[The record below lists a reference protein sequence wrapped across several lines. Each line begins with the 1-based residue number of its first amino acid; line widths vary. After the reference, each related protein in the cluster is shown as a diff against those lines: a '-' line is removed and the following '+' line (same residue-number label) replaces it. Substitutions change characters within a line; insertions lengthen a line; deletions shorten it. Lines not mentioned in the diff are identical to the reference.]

1 VAPDRSENFVPR
13 GLHSGRIWYSS
24 KTFFAQC
31 LTGFLIESLKP
42 GRLIQ
47 SRCIVRQSN
56 TLAVG
61 SMIDYEIAIT
71 KLESVDSSDHG
82 SASADLAAAVWS
94 GRVPNDRLLDL
105 LKNGKDRVRECI
117 AWAVWDARSPE
128 DAVELLLTYGSQDSS
143 VIVRNYA
150 LKAWRDLRL
159 SELTK
164 DPRFL
169 RFLNDGN
176 TTIREKAHLLF
187 RACEGA
193 NPS

>member
-1 VAPDRSENFVPR
+1 MRPSD
-13 GLHSGRIWYSS
+13 
-24 KTFFAQC
+24 
-31 LTGFLIESLKP
+31 
-42 GRLIQ
+42 
-47 SRCIVRQSN
+47 

-61 SMIDYEIAIT
+61 SMIDYETAIT

-82 SASADLAAAVWS
+82 SLSADLAAAVWS

-150 LKAWRDLRL
+150 LKANLRKTPA
-159 SELTK
+159 S
-164 DPRFL
+164 FV
-169 RFLNDGN
+169 F
-176 TTIREKAHLLF
+176 
-187 RACEGA
+187 
-193 NPS
+193 

>member
-1 VAPDRSENFVPR
+1 M
-13 GLHSGRIWYSS
+13 
-24 KTFFAQC
+24 
-31 LTGFLIESLKP
+31 
-42 GRLIQ
+42 
-47 SRCIVRQSN
+47 RQSN

-82 SASADLAAAVWS
+82 SASADLAAAIWS

-128 DAVELLLTYGSQDSS
+128 DAVELLLTYGSWDSS
-143 VIVRNYA
+143 VMVRNYA
-150 LKAWRDLRL
+150 LKAWRDLRP

-169 RFLNDGN
+169 RFLNDEN
-176 TTIREKAHLLF
+176 TTIREKGHSLF
-187 RACEGA
+187 RECEGA